1 VCAAS
6 IGEVS
11 TGPLPERIVE
21 ELEALKVLLI
31 GLAAEDIPLEQSAAM
46 AAEIGGI
53 RLQLKRIAAEQK
65 ATLRELERRAL
76 DD

>member
-31 GLAAEDIPLEQSAAM
+31 GLAAEDIPLEQNAAM
-46 AAEIGGI
+46 AAEISGI